1 MSSESLHGWLVC
13 LLAAVVAAP
22 LVASAAVWLG
32 IASKSPRTPAVTAM
46 IVSLVGRTTS
56 GSSSLPVGISLPS
69 AFSSRR

>member
-32 IASKSPRTPAVTAM
+32 IASKSPRTPAVAAM
-46 IVSLVGRTTS
+46 IVSLLARAIA
-56 GSSSLPVGISLPS
+56 P
-69 AFSSRR
+69 